1 LYDACWLTDR
11 ASLPELLDGLRVA
24 NSPALGGFICQYYH
38 TALAGRLPKTRYLI
52 EQQVPFAAEF
62 SEYLLAIDRRN
73 HGRPKEWL
81 HHLTQQIHEAQPEDV
96 DYFFTEMAATL
107 QHQLVVRTESKTFRI
122 TELEFYYH
130 SRNHPDPYVHK
141 GAEQLKHLHWYFN
154 QATSLDLT
162 FGDRDTNS
170 YGGILLRGLQLLSTD
185 PADEVTPAY
194 PYLMGPQLL
203 TRALVASW
211 GSALHGATYLGLDEN
226 PAPTEI
232 PASAWRT
239 ARVGLSSKRDPTCR
253 GPIAS
258 WPTRA
263 IYPIS
268 TTRRKFASSSAWTRT
283 RFAASWA
290 TSRAG
295 CECVQPGYPLLLGRY
310 PRPAASGNRYRS
322 HGRVAQQ
329 RRRCGYPFR
338 YP

>member
-1 LYDACWLTDR
+1 MFSPRQIDALKEGKAAHLPASRVITQAELPSSLYTYFLYDECWLTDL

-24 NSPALGGFICQYYH
+24 NSPELGGFICQYYH
-38 TALAGRLPKTRYLI
+38 TALAERLPKTRYLI

-81 HHLTQQIHEAQPEDV
+81 HHLTQQIHEAQPEDI
-96 DYFFTEMAATL
+96 DYFFTEIAATL

-170 YGGILLRGLQLLSTD
+170 FGGILLRGLQLLSTD
-185 PADEVTPAY
+185 PTDEVTPSY

-211 GSALHGATYLGLDEN
+211 GSALQGATYLGLEEN
-226 PAPTEI
+226 PSPTEA
-232 PASAWRT
+232 PAAAWRT
-239 ARVGLSSKRDPTCR
+239 ARVGLSFRPDEEDQARPYLARPYRFLADEGYLSHLKNKENICQQQNMDADTV
-253 GPIAS
+253 
-258 WPTRA
+258 
-263 IYPIS
+263 
-268 TTRRKFASSSAWTRT
+268 RRILGYK
-283 RFAASWA
+283 
-290 TSRAG
+290 
-295 CECVQPGYPLLLGRY
+295 PGWL
-310 PRPAASGNRYRS
+310 
-322 HGRVAQQ
+322 
-329 RRRCGYPFR
+329 
-338 YP
+338 